1 MKKNNQ
7 TLKET
12 FSVAVENY
20 KKKNFPASE
29 DLCNRILSIDSDHF
43 DSLVL
48 LSNIHAM
55 RKDFNKAEELLTKAN
70 GIKPNNLS
78 VLNNLGTAYKEL
90 GNIKKAISYY
100 EKIIKINPKHTN
112 AQFNLGVAFYNLR
125 DLSKAKNFFEKTTE
139 VQPNFALAFVNLA
152 NVCVELKEYDRAI
165 SSYQKAITINPK
177 IVAAHNNLGL
187 VYRRLDDYDN
197 AINCYKKAINIQHNH
212 AGAHHNLAAAYKEI
226 GKFEESIKSHENAI
240 QYEPKNLSHYYYL
253 NDLKKDI
260 LDSNFKEKI
269 QEILNDKNTLK
280 SNLTF
285 GNYLLSKYEKKNK
298 NYEKE
303 FDYLIKGHNSFFKL
317 KEDRFK
323 LAVKYCFEDVLQ
335 ITQGAKV
342 EKNSNKNNNEIKP
355 IFIIGVPRS
364 GSTLIEKIIGSGT
377 QFIPMGEETA
387 IVENFINA
395 KIIEK
400 KSLNIGGAEKIRN
413 ELNDIYTQKGLI
425 FKKYNYTFTDKSLN
439 NFFYLE
445 IIKDIYP
452 NAKIINCKRDIL
464 SSIVSIFQNNLTEL
478 AWAHDLDNIFKYF
491 DNYFEIIESF
501 KSTNISFFY
510 DLQFEDII
518 NSPEKESKKLM
529 EFCDLPWDEK
539 CLKFYERKD
548 IISKTASNT
557 QIRGGI
563 YKHAANKYLPY
574 KKILEKYGKKYSWFN

>member
-1 MKKNNQ
+1 MHQKNLTIKKIFNLALQTHQKNNFKVAENLYNKILKIDPNNFQ
-7 TLKET
+7 TIFLLGT
-12 FSVAVENY
+12 LSTQISNF
-20 KKKNFPASE
+20 KKAKY
-29 DLCNRILSIDSDHF
+29 
-43 DSLVL
+43 
-48 LSNIHAM
+48 
-55 RKDFNKAEELLTKAN
+55 LLTK
-70 GIKPNNLS
+70 IVKIQPNHFDAH
-78 VLNNLGTAYKEL
+78 NNLGIAFKEL
-90 GNIKKAISYY
+90 GEYKNAMISYQKALSVKPMYAPAHNNIGNIFKEIGEYDNAIRAYKKAIQIKSNYADAY
-100 EKIIKINPKHTN
+100 NNLGLIFQKIKEFTKATN
-112 AQFNLGVAFYNLR
+112 AFQKAIHIMPTHAPAYKNLGNIFKEQGKFK
-125 DLSKAKNFFEKTTE
+125 KAIE
-139 VQPNFALAFVNLA
+139 
-152 NVCVELKEYDRAI
+152 
-165 SSYQKAITINPK
+165 SYQKAIKYEPEDFLIFYYLSDLEKKILNLKLKKTINK
-177 IVAAHNNLGL
+177 CLK
-187 VYRRLDDYDN
+187 D
-197 AINCYKKAINIQHNH
+197 KKQTSINI
-212 AGAHHNLAAAYKEI
+212 AY
-226 GKFEESIKSHENAI
+226 G
-240 QYEPKNLSHYYYL
+240 
-253 NDLKKDI
+253 
-260 LDSNFKEKI
+260 NF
-269 QEILNDKNTLK
+269 
-280 SNLTF
+280 
-285 GNYLLSKYEKKNK
+285 LLSKYEAKTKNHERELK
-298 NYEKE
+298 
-303 FDYLIKGHNSFFKL
+303 YLIKGHDYYFKSNKNQFEKQLKYWL
-317 KEDRFK
+317 KELPNSNK
-323 LAVKYCFEDVLQ
+323 LHNLV
-335 ITQGAKV
+335 TQ
-342 EKNSNKNNNEIKP
+342 SNKNNNEIKP